1 MREGKGG
8 GESESTGES
17 ENRGSWCPNVSF
29 FYVYCFDK
37 GVSEMINLA
46 LRQELKSN
54 QGINK
59 LEVYLTHCLT
69 GQLSLEKEETDVYA
83 STKRKEMYKKCEIA
97 LSHTHTRMPIHPH
110 THAHLHEHINGCQCV
125 HADVYVCTYM
135 FGYIAICNGER
146 DSESLSVLYFTFVM
160 DIMKG
165 NFTNWYWT
173 TGETVHRLRTNL
185 RKNNIGC
192 RGKRKMKSNKLIL
205 CSLEH
210 NIPHVNY
217 LVST

>member
-1 MREGKGG
+1 MVEKVKVRERVKTEEVGVQM
-8 GESESTGES
+8 
-17 ENRGSWCPNVSF
+17 CLF

-110 THAHLHEHINGCQCV
+110 THAHVHIPP
-125 HADVYVCTYM
+125 HTYTSWL
-135 FGYIAICNGER
+135 GSRSKPINE
-146 DSESLSVLYFTFVM
+146 
-160 DIMKG
+160 
-165 NFTNWYWT
+165 
-173 TGETVHRLRTNL
+173 
-185 RKNNIGC
+185 
-192 RGKRKMKSNKLIL
+192 
-205 CSLEH
+205 
-210 NIPHVNY
+210 
-217 LVST
+217 